1 MTDAKPLSDHPS
13 DSELDALRAGLYDD
27 RIDERETLRAHV
39 DACGAC
45 RDRVAIWNETKHAL
59 GVERPGVRTQLSARR
74 AAALAGTAA
83 AVPRA
88 GWRVPM
94 ALAASVAVLAIALGV
109 ALHTSENNGDG
120 QLAETETADLYTDI
134 DFYLWL
140 LRKQQDDMG
149 SSG

>member
-1 MTDAKPLSDHPS
+1 MTDAKPLSDHPN

-27 RIDERETLRAHV
+27 RIDERAALRAHL

-45 RDRVAIWNETKHAL
+45 SARVAIWNEAKHAL
-59 GVERPGVRTQLSARR
+59 GAERPGVRAQLSARR

-83 AVPRA
+83 APRA

-94 ALAASVAVLAIALGV
+94 ALAASVAVVAIALGV
-109 ALHTSENNGDG
+109 ALHTSENSGEG
-120 QLAETETADLYTDI
+120 QLADTETADLYTDI

>member
-27 RIDERETLRAHV
+27 RIDERAALRAHL

-45 RDRVAIWNETKHAL
+45 SARVAIWNEAKHAL
-59 GVERPGVRTQLSARR
+59 GAERPGVRAQLSARR

-94 ALAASVAVLAIALGV
+94 ALAASVAVVAIALGV
-109 ALHTSENNGDG
+109 ALHTSENSNDS
-120 QLAETETADLYTDI
+120 QLADTETADLYTDI